1 MTKVITIDSNRYVLP
16 TEMSNKDIQALAGF
30 LITLTKVDYEWM
42 YGQEESLY
50 FANEGA
56 KVSIDQ
62 YDLVSKEEA
71 KTRSNKA
78 RAEYD
83 AKKLAEEKAKA
94 GDLIG
99 LHVNQ

>member
-1 MTKVITIDSNRYVLP
+1 MKILTIDSNRYVLP
-16 TEMSNKDIQALAGF
+16 TDMAAKDIQALAGF
-30 LITLTKVDYEWM
+30 LVTLTKVDYEWM
-42 YGQEESLY
+42 YGQQESLY

-62 YDLVSKEEA
+62 MDLVSKEEA
-71 KTRSNKA
+71 KTRANKA
-78 RAEYD
+78 RDVYQ
-83 AKKLAEEKAKA
+83 AKKDEEERAKA

>member
-16 TEMSNKDIQALAGF
+16 TEMSNKDIQSLAGF

-62 YDLVSKEEA
+62 FELVSKEEA
-71 KTRSNKA
+71 KTKA
-78 RAEYD
+78 AAARDVYQ
-83 AKKLAEEKAKA
+83 AKKDAEERAKA

-99 LHVNQ
+99 LHVTQ

>member
-16 TEMSNKDIQALAGF
+16 TEMSNKDIQSLAGF

-62 YDLVSKEEA
+62 MDLVSKEEA
-71 KTRSNKA
+71 KTRAATA
-78 RAEYD
+78 REVYQ
-83 AKKLAEEKAKA
+83 AKKDEEERTKA

>member
-1 MTKVITIDSNRYVLP
+1 MKILTIDSNRYVLP
-16 TEMSNKDIQALAGF
+16 TDMAAKDIQALAGF
-30 LITLTKVDYEWM
+30 LVTLTKVDYEWM

-62 YDLVSKEEA
+62 MDLVSKEEA
-71 KTRSNKA
+71 KTRANKA
-78 RAEYD
+78 RDVYQ
-83 AKKLAEEKAKA
+83 AKKDAEERAKA

>member
-1 MTKVITIDSNRYVLP
+1 MTKVITIDGNRYVLP
-16 TEMSNKDIQALAGF
+16 TEMSNKDIQSLAGF
-30 LITLTKVDYEWM
+30 LITLTKIDYEWM

-62 YDLVSKEEA
+62 MDLVSKEEA

-78 RAEYD
+78 RDVYQ
-83 AKKLAEEKAKA
+83 AKKEEEERAKA

>member
-1 MTKVITIDSNRYVLP
+1 MTKVITIDGNRYVLP
-16 TEMSNKDIQALAGF
+16 TEMSNKDIQSLAGF
-30 LITLTKVDYEWM
+30 LITLTKIDYEWM

-62 YDLVSKEEA
+62 FTLVSKEEA
-71 KTRSNKA
+71 KARSTKA

-83 AKKLAEEKAKA
+83 AKKLAEERAKA
-94 GDLIG
+94 GDLVG

>member
-1 MTKVITIDSNRYVLP
+1 MKILTINSNRYVLP
-16 TEMSNKDIQALAGF
+16 TDMAAKDIQALAGF
-30 LITLTKVDYEWM
+30 LVTLTKVDYEWM
-42 YGQEESLY
+42 YGQQESLY

-62 YDLVSKEEA
+62 MDLVSKEEA
-71 KTRSNKA
+71 KTRAATA
-78 RAEYD
+78 RDVYQ
-83 AKKLAEEKAKA
+83 AKKDEEERAKA

>member
-1 MTKVITIDSNRYVLP
+1 MKILTIDSNRYVLP
-16 TEMSNKDIQALAGF
+16 TDMAAKDIQALAGF
-30 LITLTKVDYEWM
+30 LVTLTKVDYEWM
-42 YGQEESLY
+42 YGQQESLY

-62 YDLVSKEEA
+62 MDLVSKEEA
-71 KTRSNKA
+71 KTRAATA
-78 RAEYD
+78 RDVYQ
-83 AKKLAEEKAKA
+83 AKKEEEERAKA

>member
-1 MTKVITIDSNRYVLP
+1 MKILTLDSNRYVLP
-16 TEMSNKDIQALAGF
+16 TDMAVKDIQALAGF
-30 LITLTKVDYEWM
+30 LVTLTKVDYEWM

-62 YDLVSKEEA
+62 MDLVSKEEA

-78 RAEYD
+78 RDVYQ
-83 AKKLAEEKAKA
+83 AKKDEEERAKA

>member
-16 TEMSNKDIQALAGF
+16 TEMSNKDIQSLAGF

-71 KTRSNKA
+71 KTRANKA
-78 RAEYD
+78 RDVYL
-83 AKKLAEEKAKA
+83 AKKDAEERAKA

>member
-1 MTKVITIDSNRYVLP
+1 MKILTIDSNRYVLP
-16 TEMSNKDIQALAGF
+16 TDMAAKDIQALAGF
-30 LITLTKVDYEWM
+30 LVTLTKVDYEWM
-42 YGQEESLY
+42 YGQQESLY

-62 YDLVSKEEA
+62 MDLVSKEEA
-71 KTRSNKA
+71 KTKA
-78 RAEYD
+78 ATAREVYQ
-83 AKKLAEEKAKA
+83 AKKDEEERTKA

>member
-1 MTKVITIDSNRYVLP
+1 MKILTIDSNRYVLP
-16 TEMSNKDIQALAGF
+16 TDMAAKDIQALAGF
-30 LITLTKVDYEWM
+30 LVTLTKVDYEWM

-62 YDLVSKEEA
+62 MDLVSKEEA

-78 RAEYD
+78 RDVYQ
-83 AKKLAEEKAKA
+83 AKKEEEERVKA

>member
-1 MTKVITIDSNRYVLP
+1 MKILTIDSNRYVLP
-16 TEMSNKDIQALAGF
+16 TDMAAKDIQALAGF
-30 LITLTKVDYEWM
+30 LVTLTKVDYEWM
-42 YGQEESLY
+42 YGQQESLY

-62 YDLVSKEEA
+62 MDLVSKEEA
-71 KTRSNKA
+71 KTKA
-78 RAEYD
+78 ATARDVYQ
-83 AKKLAEEKAKA
+83 AKKDEEERAKA